1 MGGSP
6 GPVVF
11 CPARVKTQVLWSSF
25 LFKTYHARFSLGNV
39 TIDWE
44 RNADLPPWHTFGKH
58 NTSAMFD
65 AIVAGAYCNFW
76 FTSPVDLTITW
87 E

>member
-11 CPARVKTQVLWSSF
+11 CPAGQKTQVLWSSF
-25 LFKTYHARFSLGNV
+25 LFKQYTGRFSVGGV
-39 TIDWE
+39 QIQWE
-44 RNADLPPWHTFGKH
+44 RNSDLPPWHTWGGHDTSNTFG
-58 NTSAMFD
+58 

-76 FTSPVDLTITW
+76 FTSPVDLTVTW